1 MKDVTIMYQGGSGG
15 FALYYYLLLSGQ
27 YQYDIPTV
35 QSMIAQQFPKE
46 LATNPG
52 NWKNKEFWPDNLS
65 LKKTTGPKLFLIC
78 NPLFNPKMY
87 EINQTVSRD
96 TYKILLYTD
105 IHLQLR
111 MAWDKQAYW
120 FTKVSREYFNAPSTD
135 TPYIRHILDT
145 AVDNYD
151 PMVSQIK
158 KLFNPNLLVCLE
170 EFVKLKKITDS
181 DTPTQEQREFL
192 KYWKSIQS
200 AKSLRLIESQ
210 HLDKI

>member
-1 MKDVTIMYQGGSGG
+1 MKDVTILYQGGSGG

-46 LATNPG
+46 LATNPS

-78 NPLFNPKMY
+78 NPLFNLKMY

-120 FTKVSREYFNAPSTD
+120 FTKVSREHFSAPSSNTK
-135 TPYIRHILDT
+135 YIRQILDT

-158 KLFNPNLLVCLE
+158 EIFRPDQTLRLE
-170 EFVKLKKITDS
+170 EFIQLSSVTGFDVPTNEQLK
-181 DTPTQEQREFL
+181 FL
-192 KYWKSIQS
+192 KHWYYLQS
-200 AKSLRLIESQ
+200 AKAKNLL
-210 HLDKI
+210 